1 MLPQLLALADSEG
14 SPYDGVVLD
23 YVNPMTGGP
32 TLPTL
37 GCSVQLLRPGEE
49 TKPHRHTSSAVYFV
63 VHGAGRTTVD
73 GKEIDWKQHDAF
85 VVPNW
90 SWHHH
95 ANLSSVDDAILFSAN
110 DIPILQP
117 FGLYREE
124 PEISLAAAAL
134 PLVPADQART

>member
-1 MLPQLLALADSEG
+1 
-14 SPYDGVVLD
+14 
-23 YVNPMTGGP
+23 
-32 TLPTL
+32 
-37 GCSVQLLRPGEE
+37 LLRPGEE

-63 VHGAGRTTVD
+63 VRGAGRTTVD

-85 VVPNW
+85 AVPNW

-95 ANLSSVDDAILFSAN
+95 ANLSSGDDAILFSAN

-124 PEISLAAAAL
+124 PEISLAAAPL